1 MDEGG
6 QHDEGRRLAG
16 ALRDTFVTLAIGDD
30 CRAMAPL
37 TVSLDPH
44 SHTHTAVMKRLDK
57 KDKVEC

>member
-37 TVSLDPH
+37 TVS
-44 SHTHTAVMKRLDK
+44 
-57 KDKVEC
+57 